1 MYHIPLTVQC
11 IYGCSDEGGD
21 DGNEKEGSELPGGL
35 VLWGEL
41 EEELRLTVLD
51 EREVEIMVRHRLSE
65 KTKMMAGVL
74 KYMGKRRRRR
84 TAIDAGKG
92 MIDGESCIFLSLYSG
107 GVA

>member
-1 MYHIPLTVQC
+1 M
-11 IYGCSDEGGD
+11 
-21 DGNEKEGSELPGGL
+21 
-35 VLWGEL
+35 
-41 EEELRLTVLD
+41 TVLD

-84 TAIDAGKG
+84 TAIDTGKG